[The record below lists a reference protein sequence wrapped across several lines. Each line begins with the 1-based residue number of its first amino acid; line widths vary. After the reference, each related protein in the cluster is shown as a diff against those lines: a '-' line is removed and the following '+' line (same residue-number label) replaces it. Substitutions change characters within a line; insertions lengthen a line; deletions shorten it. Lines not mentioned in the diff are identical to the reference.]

1 MFKYYIA
8 QRHAGCVVVRE
19 SKEGEK
25 KMLTG
30 LEVNLTKDM
39 EPVVMQTDLQWM
51 EEQLVQFFQ
60 EKLAQLSQPPKS
72 SCK

>member
-25 KMLTG
+25 KMPTG
-30 LEVNLTKDM
+30 LEMNLMKGI
-39 EPVVMQTDLQWM
+39 EPAVMQMDLQQM
-51 EEQLVQFFQ
+51 EEWLVQFFQ
-60 EKLAQLSQPPKS
+60 EKLAQLSQPLS
-72 SCK
+72 